1 MRHGGVRRRHFP
13 SFKDFKP
20 DAVFGM
26 HVRSAFPVGTVAL
39 MPGGEMASSDTFR
52 IVVHGKGS
60 HGTLHYGSRK
70 TTLKDLRKE
79 ISTAL
84 LHAMLGQLGLSR
96 RDLDD

>member
-1 MRHGGVRRRHFP
+1 LTFAAIHMGRRTGFCR
-13 SFKDFKP
+13 KP
-20 DAVFGM
+20 VL
-26 HVRSAFPVGTVAL
+26 RP
-39 MPGGEMASSDTFR
+39 
-52 IVVHGKGS
+52 HGKGS

-79 ISTAL
+79 ISTGL